1 MLTLYCPSLDKT
13 KSEFGVGPFKKHD
26 ELLQNIRSVFR
37 IDYAAVYDIRAQP
50 IADLCACKVGAIVQ
64 VAAEKG
70 EIMKFYKP
78 RNCIFYNGEE
88 EVSNEWVDGYG
99 LPWKVSDVY

>member
-13 KSEFGVGPFKKHD
+13 KSDFSVGPFKKHD
-26 ELLQNIRSVFR
+26 ELLQDIRSIFSM
-37 IDYAAVYDIRAQP
+37 DYAAVYDIRAQP
-50 IADLCACKVGAIVQ
+50 IADLCACEAGTIVQ

-70 EIMKFYKP
+70 EIIKFYKP

-99 LPWKVSDVY
+99 LAWKVSDVY